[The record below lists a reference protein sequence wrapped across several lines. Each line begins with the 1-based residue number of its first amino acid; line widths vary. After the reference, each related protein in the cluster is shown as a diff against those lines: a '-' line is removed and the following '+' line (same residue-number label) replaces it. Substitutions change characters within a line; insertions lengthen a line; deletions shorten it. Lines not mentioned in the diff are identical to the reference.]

1 MQCKNTKRELIETIY
16 VCSRCGRQAKAA
28 DAFGNWLIAKRRGKT
43 TLIIRCPDC
52 KTKYAV
58 RQAEK

>member
-1 MQCKNTKRELIETIY
+1 MQSKTSKPKSIETIY
-16 VCSRCGRQAKAA
+16 VCSRCGRQARAA
-28 DAFGNWLIAKRRGKT
+28 DAFGNWLVAKRRGKQ

-52 KTKYAV
+52 KTRYAV